1 MELALLEKI
10 TRGVSGD
17 WVEMEINVSIKLE
30 IHADL
35 EVGDFLDLW
44 PPHGS
49 APLQSLVCYHFNILT
64 RISLDALDSFIFDR

>member
-1 MELALLEKI
+1 MLLEKI
-10 TRGVSGD
+10 THGVSGD
-17 WVEMEINVSIKLE
+17 GVEMEINVSIKLE

-49 APLQSLVCYHFNILT
+49 APLQSLVCCHFNILT
-64 RISLDALDSFIFDR
+64 STSRDSRGSL